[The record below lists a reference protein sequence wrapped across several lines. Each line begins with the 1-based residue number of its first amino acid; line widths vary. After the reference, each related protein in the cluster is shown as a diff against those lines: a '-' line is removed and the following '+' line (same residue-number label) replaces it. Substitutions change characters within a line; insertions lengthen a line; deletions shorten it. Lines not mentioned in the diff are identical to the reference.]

1 MHGPYLPVLYYVC
14 VCLIFYRCCATSGR
28 ASFESLPKGICRSVA
43 EIHVER
49 TQAGVEQPDA
59 LLVRNPLRV
68 QPYDAIHDNC
78 FGIFTYM

>member
-1 MHGPYLPVLYYVC
+1 MNRPSLPVLYYVC
-14 VCLIFYRCCATSGR
+14 VCLIFSRGCATCGR
-28 ASFESLPKGICRSVA
+28 ASFESFPKGICRSVA

-68 QPYDAIHDNC
+68 QHYDAIHDNC
-78 FGIFTYM
+78 FGIFNYI